1 MLLRIVSVF
10 SMDHLCRKDA
20 LPPDVQAMERNSHT
34 RLEPYFEP
42 TGVCL
47 AVCWLFEVVC
57 SKYMKEQISVS
68 PRRPSQPAGTPP
80 DLPPE
85 RAYSVLKG
93 QLEKI
98 EAFKGQRYDQA
109 NAAED
114 EFYAFTSK
122 LVMRSFGSD
131 SPNYRTF
138 CNGSSAGQYVVQPFG
153 GGVDHGRNQRNFL
166 ARLQAYESALRS
178 CISELELDLP
188 DTGIKGVYEPGQEY
202 EFYSDVTACLKL
214 AQKEIFVVDP
224 YLSTEIFDVYAKAIP
239 RTVKFRLLSANVPAD
254 VQTLAQKYATGG
266 NFAFRTTN
274 AIHDRVLFADNR
286 VWVIGQS
293 IKDAAKKK
301 PTYIIEHDEPM
312 MRNGYEDIWNKAT
325 VLI

>member
-1 MLLRIVSVF
+1 VKEKIPVATR
-10 SMDHLCRKDA
+10 RKA
-20 LPPDVQAMERNSHT
+20 PEA
-34 RLEPYFEP
+34 
-42 TGVCL
+42 
-47 AVCWLFEVVC
+47 
-57 SKYMKEQISVS
+57 
-68 PRRPSQPAGTPP
+68 TPP
-80 DLPPE
+80 DFPPE
-85 RAYSVLKG
+85 KAYSVLKG
-93 QLEKI
+93 QLQKL

-109 NAAED
+109 DAAED

-138 CNGSSAGQYVVQPFG
+138 CNGRSAGQYVMQPF

-166 ARLQAYESALRS
+166 SRLQAYESALRS

-188 DTGIKGVYEPGQEY
+188 DTGVKGVYEPGQEY

-214 AQKEIFVVDP
+214 AQKEIYVIDP

-239 RTVKFRLLSANVPAD
+239 RSVKFRLLSTNVPAD
-254 VQTLAQKYATGG
+254 ALALAQKYASGG
-266 NFAFRTTN
+266 NFAFRTSN

-301 PTYIIEHDEPM
+301 PTYMIEHDEPM
-312 MRNGYEDIWNKAT
+312 MRSGYEDIWNKAS